1 MKNRFGDVVAAKHQ
15 RLHEA
20 GVLCARL
27 DEKVRQTAEDSK
39 SEVRLPDSG
48 YSQNSV
54 FGFYDLKEVR
64 RAIQKAGWKPF
75 SLDDSV
81 VSIFDGAT
89 PNNWDR
95 LKWSNNQFSGIGST
109 STSNPEMVEDAIRQ
123 IVYDILIRQGKQ
135 YFKIHDVVALDHEKY
150 IRYFA
155 DNWKEMSESAGDEG
169 FYLYFFTQYFDK
181 IANYRA
187 NDNDVKKLGQLLD
200 VQSEILSTSQSP
212 DAIHEV
218 LANKKDVLPEYIVDY
233 ARATRNFKEA
243 LASMSITIGGKQR
256 RVRDYLVYND
266 PNIVLSAAKKE
277 PPASE
282 YWQKSRLQTFRQS
295 IIPDL
300 KTMVKTA
307 AQGSSDTGGSR
318 LGHMVI

>member
-1 MKNRFGDVVAAKHQ
+1 MTNRFGDVVAAKHQ

-20 GVLCARL
+20 GVVRARL
-27 DEKVRQTAEDSK
+27 DEAFWERGEDRK
-39 SEVRLPDSG
+39 PEGRIPDTG

-54 FGFYDLKEVR
+54 FGFYDLKGVL

-95 LKWSNNQFSGIGST
+95 LKWSNNMFSSIGST
-109 STSNPEMVEDAIRQ
+109 SMSNPEMVEDAIRQ
-123 IVYDILIRQGKQ
+123 IVYDILIRQRKQ
-135 YFKIHDVVALDHEKY
+135 YFNIHDVVALDHEKY

-155 DNWKEMSESAGDEG
+155 DNWKEMMDSAGDEG

-181 IANYRA
+181 IANYKA
-187 NDNDVKKLGQLLD
+187 TDTDVKKLDRLLN
-200 VQSEILSTSQSP
+200 VQSEILSTSQST
-212 DAIHEV
+212 DAIYEILV
-218 LANKKDVLPEYIVDY
+218 NKKDVLPEYSVDY

-256 RVRDYLVYND
+256 RLRDYLVYND
-266 PNIVLSAAKKE
+266 PKIVLSGAKKE
-277 PPASE
+277 PPESE
-282 YWQKSRLQTFRQS
+282 HDQKSGWQAFRQS

-300 KTMVKTA
+300 KTILKTA
-307 AQGSSDTGGSR
+307 SHGSGETRGSR

>member
-20 GVLCARL
+20 GVLRARL
-27 DEKVRQTAEDSK
+27 DEAFWQRTEARKP
-39 SEVRLPDSG
+39 EVRIPDSG

-64 RAIQKAGWKPF
+64 RAMQKAGWKPF

-109 STSNPEMVEDAIRQ
+109 SMSNPEMVEDAIRQ

-187 NDNDVKKLGQLLD
+187 NDNDAKKLGQLLD
-200 VQSEILSTSQSP
+200 VQFEILSTSQSP

-256 RVRDYLVYND
+256 RLRDYLVYND
-266 PNIVLSAAKKE
+266 PNVVLSVAKKE
-277 PPASE
+277 PPANE
-282 YWQKSRLQTFRQS
+282 YDQKSRGRSFRQS

-300 KTMVKTA
+300 KTILKTA